1 MKKIF
6 VSDIKFFKLNFDTQ
20 KNDKIYLS
28 FKTIVCLAVNNF
40 NVQKK
45 KKNYK
50 ISKI

>member
-20 KNDKIYLS
+20 KNDNIYLS
-28 FKTIVCLAVNNF
+28 FKTRICLVVNNF
-40 NVQKK
+40 NVQTQ

-50 ISKI
+50 TPKI